1 MHPNAQLIHDF
12 YAAFDAHDAVRMAA
26 CYAEDVTFSDPV
38 FPRLRG
44 DQARAMW
51 RMLCERGQ
59 DLRVVVSRVEAG
71 DTTGSAHWDADYT
84 FSATGRPVH
93 NRIDARFA
101 FRDGR
106 IVEHTDAF
114 DLWRWAGMALG
125 LKGRLLG
132 WLPPVQAAIRRQADA
147 SLRAF
152 MKRRGSPGASPSPA
166 PPGAGSSR

>member
-1 MHPNAQLIHDF
+1 
-12 YAAFDAHDAVRMAA
+12 
-26 CYAEDVTFSDPV
+26 
-38 FPRLRG
+38 
-44 DQARAMW
+44 
-51 RMLCERGQ
+51 MLCERGQ